1 MRSSEGIKKFEELE
15 EFENFVEFENENI
28 IDLWQPLEFNI
39 DKNYEYI
46 SKSKIFSMVSNLIYY
61 GIAYPI
67 LKVLLKIVYDL
78 KIEGEENLENIKGG
92 AISVSNHVLFL
103 DCAMVGLAF
112 GKRKVYYT
120 TQEES
125 FKIPFVRKLIK
136 YLRAI
141 PIPKSIEN
149 LKYFIKEMD
158 KTLKEGNIVH
168 FYPEAALWPYC
179 NKIRKFKN
187 GAFDLAVRNGIPIVP
202 IVFTFRE
209 PTGYRKIFKTKKDV
223 TVKILNPIECEDG
236 GNSKEKAQ
244 KLKEKVSL
252 EMKRQLVK
260 NEER

>member
-46 SKSKIFSMVSNLIYY
+46 SKSKTFSMASNLIYY

-103 DCAMVGLAF
+103 DCAMVGLAL

-120 TQEES
+120 TQEAS

-149 LKYFIKEMD
+149 RKYFIKELD

-187 GAFDLAVRNGIPIVP
+187 GAFDLAVRNGVPIVP

-236 GNSKEKAQ
+236 GNSKEKVE

>member
-28 IDLWQPLEFNI
+28 IDLWQPLELNI

-78 KIEGEENLENIKGG
+78 KIEGKENLENIKGG

-158 KTLKEGNIVH
+158 KTLKEGNIIHV
-168 FYPEAALWPYC
+168 YPEAALWPYC

-187 GAFDLAVRNGIPIVP
+187 GAFDLAVRNDVPIIPIVC
-202 IVFTFRE
+202 TFRE
-209 PTGYRKIFKTKKDV
+209 PTGYRRIFKTKKDV
-223 TVKILNPIECEDG
+223 TVKILKPIEGEDG

-252 EMKRQLVK
+252 EMKKQLV
-260 NEER
+260 

>member
-1 MRSSEGIKKFEELE
+1 MRSIEGIKKFEELKD
-15 EFENFVEFENENI
+15 FEEFENENI

-67 LKVLLKIVYDL
+67 LKFLLKIVYDL
-78 KIEGEENLENIKGG
+78 KIEGKENLENVKNG
-92 AISVSNHVLFL
+92 AVSVSNHVLFL
-103 DCAMVGLAF
+103 DCAMLGLAY

-136 YLRAI
+136 YLRAV
-141 PIPKSIEN
+141 PIPKSIN
-149 LKYFIKEMD
+149 NRKYFIKEMD
-158 KTLKEGNIVH
+158 ETLKKGNIVH

-179 NKIRKFKN
+179 DRIRKFKN
-187 GAFDLAVRNGIPIVP
+187 GAFDLAVRNGVPIIP

-209 PTGYRKIFKTKKDV
+209 PTGYRKFLKTKKDV
-223 TVKILNPIECEDG
+223 TVKILKPIECKEG
-236 GNSKEKAQ
+236 KNSKEKVE

-252 EMKRQLVK
+252 EMKKHLD
-260 NEER
+260 

>member
-46 SKSKIFSMVSNLIYY
+46 SKSKIFSIVSNLIYY

-67 LKVLLKIVYDL
+67 LKFLLKIVYDL
-78 KIEGEENLENIKGG
+78 KI
-92 AISVSNHVLFL
+92 
-103 DCAMVGLAF
+103 
-112 GKRKVYYT
+112 
-120 TQEES
+120 
-125 FKIPFVRKLIK
+125 
-136 YLRAI
+136 
-141 PIPKSIEN
+141 
-149 LKYFIKEMD
+149 
-158 KTLKEGNIVH
+158 EGNIVH

-187 GAFDLAVRNGIPIVP
+187 GAFDLAVRNGVPIVP

-209 PTGYRKIFKTKKDV
+209 PTGYRKLFKTKKDV
-223 TVKILNPIECEDG
+223 TVKILKPIECEDG
-236 GNSKEKAQ
+236 GNSKERVE
-244 KLKEKVSL
+244 KLKEKVSS

>member
-1 MRSSEGIKKFEELE
+1 MRSIEGIKKFEELE
-15 EFENFVEFENENI
+15 DFEEFENENI

-46 SKSKIFSMVSNLIYY
+46 SKSKIFSFASNLIYY

-67 LKVLLKIVYDL
+67 LKVLLKIIYDL
-78 KIEGEENLENIKGG
+78 KIEGKENIENIKSG

-103 DCAMVGLAF
+103 DCAMVGLSF

-136 YLRAI
+136 YLRAV
-141 PIPKSIEN
+141 PIPKSIN
-149 LKYFIKEMD
+149 NRKYFIKEMD
-158 KTLKEGNIVH
+158 ETLKEGNIVH

-179 NKIRKFKN
+179 NRIRKFKN
-187 GAFDLAVRNGIPIVP
+187 GAFDLAVRNGVPIIP

-209 PTGYRKIFKTKKDV
+209 PTGYRRFFKTKKDV
-223 TVKILNPIECEDG
+223 TVKILKPIECKEG
-236 GNSKEKAQ
+236 KNSKEKVE

-252 EMKRQLVK
+252 EMKKHLD
-260 NEER
+260 